1 MKPYS
6 IQPREHLIQSPAAV
20 RALLSPIRQEIIDA
34 LESSQA
40 CSMAELAQL
49 LGRQPD
55 ALYFHVRRL
64 LKVGLLIEREPR
76 KTGRHVAAVYDL
88 PGRPMRLDHN
98 QAANQRVLAKVV
110 AAALRLASRDTTR
123 SLLRGEPAMGL
134 ARTAWAGRCK
144 GWLSPTDIAR
154 VNRHIEQIQSIV
166 KGSRARG
173 RSNARDRR
181 LISVGISIAALDVP
195 ARPEFNQATS
205 VPHTRSTRR
214 SS

>member
-1 MKPYS
+1 MKS
-6 IQPREHLIQSPAAV
+6 HASHLREHLIQSPAAV

-49 LGRQPD
+49 MGRKPD

-64 LKVGLLIEREPR
+64 LKVGLLIECEPR
-76 KTGRHVAAVYDL
+76 KTGRNVAAIYDL
-88 PGRPMRLDHN
+88 PGRPMRLDHS
-98 QAANQRVLAKVV
+98 QGANQRVLTKVV

-123 SLLRGEPAMGL
+123 ALLRGEPAMGPD
-134 ARTAWAGRCK
+134 RTAWAGRCK
-144 GWLSPTDIAR
+144 GWLSPADIAR

-166 KGSRARG
+166 KGSRTRRRTHA
-173 RSNARDRR
+173 SARR
-181 LISVGISIAALDVP
+181 LISVGISLAALDTS
-195 ARPEFNQATS
+195 ARPASNQPNSA
-205 VPHTRSTRR
+205 PHARPQRR